1 MEKINQET
9 QEKIQQLQIFE
20 QNLQNLMLQKQAF
33 QMELSE
39 VENALKEIVKTNE
52 DIYKLIGQVMIKTSK
67 TEMEKE
73 LKQKKDIIELR
84 IKSIEKQEKQFRG
97 ESETLREEVVK
108 SIK

>member
-1 MEKINQET
+1 
-9 QEKIQQLQIFE
+9 
-20 QNLQNLMLQKQAF
+20 
-33 QMELSE
+33 
-39 VENALKEIVKTNE
+39 
-52 DIYKLIGQVMIKTSK
+52 MIKTSK